1 MTKYEAAIIEIG
13 VMVDE
18 LLRQGILILFDK
30 TAPPEL
36 QEISVVHTG
45 ASLEEDVEVGDLI
58 VLGDFSYKVTAVGEI
73 ANRNL
78 RNIGHACLKFDGRN
92 LPELPGDIHLY
103 GDELP
108 FSLKKGDIIIIKDE
122 KK

>member
-45 ASLEEDVEVGDLI
+45 ASLEEDVEVGDLV
-58 VLGDFSYKVTAVGEI
+58 VLGDFSYSYGCR
-73 ANRNL
+73 RNS
-78 RNIGHACLKFDGRN
+78 K
-92 LPELPGDIHLY
+92 
-103 GDELP
+103 
-108 FSLKKGDIIIIKDE
+108 
-122 KK
+122 

>member
-1 MTKYEAAIIEIG
+1 MTKYEATVVDIG

-45 ASLEEDVEVGDLI
+45 ATLEEDVEAGDLI
-58 VLGDFSYKVTAVGEI
+58 ILGDFEYKVTAIGEI

-78 RNIGHACLKFDGRN
+78 RNIGHACLKFDGRSS
-92 LPELPGDIHLY
+92 PELPGDIHLY
-103 GDELP
+103 GDKLP
-108 FSLKKGDIIIIKDE
+108 FSLKKEDTIIIKTDKE
-122 KK
+122 